1 MSNPS
6 TAHKWSVE
14 EANAVKQAL
23 NHLQSQNHQHT
34 AVIKELQEQL
44 AAIRSQP
51 VLLPSTS
58 NSALKP
64 EKPSLFYG
72 TANESIDNWLFEL
85 EVWFDAV
92 NVSDEQ
98 HQARIRF
105 TRAQLR
111 GAASAFIKHLD
122 DTQSDAAQ
130 IEALTWSQFKS
141 ILLER
146 FRPVASSKL
155 ARYQLN
161 NLKQHNSVEA
171 YCQQFLHIISLIPNM
186 TEEESIDRFV
196 MGLKPHI
203 RRDIGM
209 WDPETLPR
217 AMNLAQRADLQYI
230 QHNNFRNSNQLFS
243 NTQQRNFNR
252 NNNNRQQSTMTYVP
266 AYSQLNN
273 TPNSSSFTTQP
284 LQRQQNNNMPFRN
297 NNSNPFQFTN
307 SSSNSRVDTSIPMQ
321 IDRMQAT
328 LICYF
333 CKKPGHIAR
342 HCPIL
347 KQRINMMA
355 HAISAHD
362 EDRESNATTNV
373 RQLNY
378 QAHELNSPHST
389 ASTAY
394 PKDSNNSVKRIQ
406 L

>member
-6 TAHKWSVE
+6 TVHKWSTE
-14 EANAVKQAL
+14 EAAAVKQAL
-23 NHLQSQNHQHT
+23 NHLQSQNHQQT
-34 AVIKELQEQL
+34 TVIKELQDQL
-44 AAIRSQP
+44 TAIRSQP
-51 VLLPSTS
+51 VLVSSTT

-72 TANESIDNWLFEL
+72 AANESIDNWLFEL

-92 NVSDEQ
+92 AVTDEQ

-122 DTQSDAAQ
+122 DIQSDAAQ
-130 IEALTWSQFKS
+130 IDALTWDQFKT
-141 ILLER
+141 ILLDR

-161 NLKQHNSVEA
+161 NLKQNSSVEA
-171 YCQQFLHIISLIPNM
+171 YCQQFLQIISLIPNM
-186 TEEESIDRFV
+186 TEEESVDRFI

-230 QHNNFRNSNQLFS
+230 QHNNYRNNNQLF
-243 NTQQRNFNR
+243 NNQQQRNFNR

-266 AYSQLNN
+266 VYSQLNN
-273 TPNSSSFTTQP
+273 NPNSNSFTNQP
-284 LQRQQNNNMPFRN
+284 FQRQQNNNIPFRN
-297 NNSNPFQFTN
+297 NNFNPFQFTN
-307 SSSNSRVDTSIPMQ
+307 NNSNNRVDTSVPMQ
-321 IDRMQAT
+321 IDRIQAT
-328 LICYF
+328 RTCYF
-333 CKKPGHIAR
+333 CKKLGHIAR
-342 HCPIL
+342 YCPTL
-347 KQRINMMA
+347 QQRINVIT
-355 HAISAHD
+355 HTDNTQD
-362 EDRESNATTNV
+362 EDCARSKVSNL
-373 RQLNY
+373 RQINY
-378 QAHELNSPHST
+378 QPAELNSPYST
-389 ASTAY
+389 SSTMNGN
-394 PKDSNNSVKRIQ
+394 DSNDSAKRIQ